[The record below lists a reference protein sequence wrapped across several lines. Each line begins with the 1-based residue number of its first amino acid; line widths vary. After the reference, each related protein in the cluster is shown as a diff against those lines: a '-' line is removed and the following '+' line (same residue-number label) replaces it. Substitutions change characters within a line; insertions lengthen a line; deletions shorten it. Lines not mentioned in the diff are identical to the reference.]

1 MKIIAYVLGILA
13 ILIAVVY
20 FLVPAGSLPSFMPGY
35 FAGSSHVHL
44 KHAVGAAVVG
54 IVLLGIGYVMGRRA

>member
-20 FLVPAGSLPSFMPGY
+20 FLVPAGSLPDFMPGHL
-35 FAGSSHVHL
+35 AGSSHIHL

-54 IVLLGIGYVMGRRA
+54 VILLVVGYVMGRRA